1 MTKTNE
7 IIAYQRKQE
16 ELKKEIKKIKETLP
30 TYLIGFISVSIS
42 FTLFICVIYFYLSL
56 NKLKKKRKL
65 SKDIQSK
72 LYHLMKLENE

>member
-30 TYLIGFISVSIS
+30 TYFISVSIS